1 MKKNWTLHILA
12 HKCRVEGGRPTFTLG
27 IHRDNETIGQSG
39 AMPTVHHPSWQHLS
53 VALAAVGVDESQL
66 MELEAKLEAE
76 SACDIHVVH
85 LDEADI
91 QRLGFT
97 AQQVPPS
104 AFS

>member
-12 HKCRVEGGRPTFTLG
+12 HKGRLAGGRATYTLG
-27 IHRDNETIGQSG
+27 IHRDSGDIAENG

-53 VALAAVGVDESQL
+53 AALVAVGVDESQL
-66 MELEAKLEAE
+66 MDLIAKLGAE
-76 SACDIHVVH
+76 SACDIQAY

-104 AFS
+104 TFS

>member
-1 MKKNWTLHILA
+1 VKKNWTLHILA
-12 HKCRVEGGRPTFTLG
+12 HRGRVAGGHPTYTLG
-27 IHRDNETIGQSG
+27 ICLDGHSLAQSV
-39 AMPTVHHPSWQHLS
+39 AMPTVHHSSLQHLS
-53 VALAAVGVDESQL
+53 VALAAVGVEELQL
-66 MELEAKLEAE
+66 LDLRAKLEAE
-76 SACDIHVVH
+76 SACDIHEVP